1 MNVQLH
7 SHDALNA
14 SVTIDLTLEDY
25 QEKVQTEMK
34 RLQRTAN
41 VKGFRPGK
49 APAGMINKLYGKAV
63 LADVLQTIASD
74 TMNDYVQKENLDILG
89 YPISSTRMESDI
101 DIDNKTEF
109 RFAFDLGLAPQFELN
124 VSSKDKM
131 DKFEI
136 EVGEAEIDK
145 DIEYA
150 RQRQGGME
158 DTDISAEA
166 DVVYMNLTELDE
178 KGKSALEGGV
188 ANKPVS
194 VVPEMVTDAKTKK

>member
-63 LADVLQTIASD
+63 LADV
-74 TMNDYVQKENLDILG
+74 
-89 YPISSTRMESDI
+89 
-101 DIDNKTEF
+101 
-109 RFAFDLGLAPQFELN
+109 FAN
-124 VSSKDKM
+124 H
-131 DKFEI
+131 
-136 EVGEAEIDK
+136 
-145 DIEYA
+145 
-150 RQRQGGME
+150 R
-158 DTDISAEA
+158 
-166 DVVYMNLTELDE
+166 
-178 KGKSALEGGV
+178 
-188 ANKPVS
+188 
-194 VVPEMVTDAKTKK
+194 